1 MARGSGD
8 VSRLLTGS
16 DFRRLL
22 ATRLASQFSSGVFE
36 ASLAGFLLFSPTS
49 EPTAAKVALA
59 LAVLLLPYTFVDP
72 FAGILIDRLD
82 RRRVLVAASALQ
94 VMLLAVL
101 ALLMARGDAGV
112 GFYVD
117 ALGIFSA
124 NRFVLATLPA
134 AQPLVVPTELL
145 TLSNSLATTLGT
157 LVTIAGL
164 GAGTLVRALVG
175 HGDHGVAVIALAAAA
190 CYVLTAFA
198 AAGNR
203 RHTLGPPAGSPTR
216 TLGAEVAATWVEV
229 TSAARYV
236 AGRRE
241 ARNSLVAITVHRLC
255 FGFTTVATLL
265 LYRRYFHGGGVLPA
279 GIAGLS
285 EVYAMT
291 AIGYGIAAVL
301 TPLATRR
308 IRKQAWIVWLM
319 AFAAFCEVAFGVPYD
334 RGWFLL
340 AALGFG
346 LVSQGG
352 KITVDTIVQEDVLD
366 HFRGRAFSFYDMLYN
381 GTFVAAAALAAIT
394 LPPDGKSYTMLGVVA
409 GGYALT
415 AIGYF
420 WATRV
425 QTPQPQALEPRED
438 PGEQPQRARPPVR
451 TASPRA

>member
-1 MARGSGD
+1 MARNGAD
-8 VSRLLTGS
+8 VRRLLAGS

-82 RRRVLVAASALQ
+82 RRRVLVAASTLQ
-94 VMLLAVL
+94 AVLLAAL
-101 ALLMARGDAGV
+101 ALLMARGDTGA

-134 AQPLVVPTELL
+134 AQPLVVPAELL

-157 LVTIAGL
+157 LLTIAGL
-164 GAGTLVRALVG
+164 GAGTLVRSLAG
-175 HGDHGVAVIALAAAA
+175 HGNHGVAVVAVVAAA
-190 CYVLTAFA
+190 CYGLTTLA

-203 RHTLGPPAGSPTR
+203 RGRLGPPAHSPPR
-216 TLGAEVAATWVEV
+216 TVRAEVAATWLAV

-241 ARNSLVAITVHRLC
+241 ARNALAAITVHRLC

-265 LYRRYFHGGGVLPA
+265 LYRRYFHGGGILPA
-279 GIAGLS
+279 GLAGLS

-291 AIGYGIAAVL
+291 AIGYGLAAVL
-301 TPLATRR
+301 TPVATRR
-308 IRKQAWIVWLM
+308 IRKQTWIVWLM

-366 HFRGRAFSFYDMLYN
+366 YFRGRAFSFYDMLYN
-381 GTFVAAAALAAIT
+381 GTFVAAAALAAVT

-409 GGYALT
+409 GGYAAT

-420 WATRV
+420 WATRR
-425 QTPQPQALEPRED
+425 QAPQPQPLEPAEETGD
-438 PGEQPQRARPPVR
+438 QPQQAGPPVR
-451 TASPRA
+451 TALPGA